1 MNALAPPP
9 EAMQAFPGM
18 PVPPPRDPAV
28 PTFAGPNPPERT
40 PPNAFD
46 ALRAAGGNK
55 FGGQQFG
62 GQQFG
67 GQRFGGGQ
75 FGASAPQPPQPAGP
89 PPQGPQSPIPPGT
102 LTPQQQIMALMQR
115 GQPVP
120 QQTPMP
126 PPQGVGYFRGGALK
140 MMRGGY
146 PEHLI
151 NGIPTR
157 AAGGEAPERYVPMDG
172 QGDGRSD
179 HVDAKL
185 SPGEFVMDAE
195 TVALLGNGN
204 SDAGAKRMETIR
216 QTLRKEKGKALAKGK
231 FSPNAK
237 KPGFYAQTA
246 MKGLK

>member
-1 MNALAPPP
+1 
-9 EAMQAFPGM
+9 MQAFPGM

-46 ALRAAGGNK
+46 ALRAAGANK

-67 GQRFGGGQ
+67 GQRFG
-75 FGASAPQPPQPAGP
+75 ASAAPPPPIQAQAPMNEGAMSPFQPPGGPA
-89 PPQGPQSPIPPGT
+89 QM
-102 LTPQQQIMALMQR
+102 TPQQQLMALARSR
-115 GQPVP
+115 GNPNV
-120 QQTPMP
+120 
-126 PPQGVGYFRGGALK
+126 PQGVGYFRGGALK

-157 AAGGEAPERYVPMDG
+157 AEGGEAPERYVPMDG
-172 QGDGRSD
+172 MGDGRSD

-195 TVALLGNGN
+195 TVALAGNGN
-204 SDAGAKRMETIR
+204 SDAGARAMEAVR
-216 QTLRKEKGKALAKGK
+216 QTIRKEKGKKLAQGK

-237 KPGFYAQTA
+237 KPGYYANVA
-246 MKGLK
+246 MKGAK